1 MSAERTMQDARS
13 ADEPALQ
20 ALEGSTPPKAVRA
33 LAVEVVRRL
42 RERASETQAGL
53 SPPRLEDV
61 DRLCDAL
68 LSKDQ
73 SAAGRMVD
81 SYVGPGPDPARI
93 AFPLLAE
100 AARRLGQLWT
110 EDEVSF
116 LDVTVGVSRI
126 FAIVHVVSRR
136 QASARSHGGV
146 AVFASVPGDTHTLGV
161 TIAAEFLRSRGW
173 EIVLRPGC
181 DQGDLLADIAA
192 LDPWV
197 VGLSASPSTSM
208 VSLGRL
214 IAALRIRHPHTRILI
229 GGSIAA
235 EEEAILKLIG
245 ADAVATDLDS
255 AHTEMERLSRQLPGA
270 AVGIAS

>member
-1 MSAERTMQDARS
+1 MSAERTMQDIRS
-13 ADEPALQ
+13 EAEPALQ
-20 ALEGSTPPKAVRA
+20 VLEGPTPPKAVRA

-42 RERASETQAGL
+42 RERATETQLGTA
-53 SPPRLEDV
+53 PPRPEDV
-61 DRLCDAL
+61 DLLCDAL
-68 LSKDQ
+68 LSTEH
-73 SAAGRMVD
+73 SAAARIME
-81 SYVGPGPDPARI
+81 SFVGSSPDPARI

-126 FAIVHVVSRR
+126 FSIVHVISRR
-136 QASARSHGGV
+136 QPSARTHGGV

-161 TIAAEFLRSRGW
+161 TIATEFLRLRGW
-173 EIVLRPGC
+173 DIVLRSGC
-181 DQGDLLADIAA
+181 TQDALLADIDA

-208 VSLGRL
+208 VALGRL
-214 IAALRIRHPHTRILI
+214 IAALRIHHPHTRILI

-235 EEEAILKLIG
+235 EEEALLRLIG
-245 ADAVATDLDS
+245 ADAVAVDLNS
-255 AHTEMERLSRQLPGA
+255 AHAEMERLSGPA
-270 AVGIAS
+270 AVGTTV